1 MICHWSAST
10 GDVLSLVYPEGL
22 TRTHSPAKVSNIQSK
37 IWERK
42 KNFDL
47 YGIKIMIIN
56 HIHYLGCMT
65 IDVRYVA
72 GSNPSEIIWCYVM
85 WKRTSYTLPSSIM
98 LTMGTGVRWK
108 LPWDGGRGGGWTD
121 FMRLH
126 SPEKDVTFDFI
137 FINYQIYD
145 QKLNFRET
153 LG

>member
-1 MICHWSAST
+1 MKIYWSLISIDWWRPLHCIAR
-10 GDVLSLVYPEGL
+10 E
-22 TRTHSPAKVSNIQSK
+22 THTDTQPCKSIQHSIK
-37 IWERK
+37 NMRKDK
-42 KNFDL
+42 KNFDI

-108 LPWDGGRGGGWTD
+108 LPYDGGRGGGGLN
-121 FMRLH
+121 RLYAP
-126 SPEKDVTFDFI
+126 S
-137 FINYQIYD
+137 
-145 QKLNFRET
+145 
-153 LG
+153 

>member
-1 MICHWSAST
+1 MVIDQHR
-10 GDVLSLVYPEGL
+10 LVTSSPLYSQRDSHGHTALQKYPTFNQKYEKG
-22 TRTHSPAKVSNIQSK
+22 
-37 IWERK
+37 K

-108 LPWDGGRGGGWTD
+108 LPWDGGRGGGGWTD

-126 SPEKDVTFDFI
+126 SPKKDMTFEI
-137 FINYQIYD
+137 
-145 QKLNFRET
+145 
-153 LG
+153 